1 MTIAEAES
9 DPEPEPEPEPQP
21 VPVNKLVEFVK
32 RCYRVLLG
40 READES
46 GLKAWSD
53 KLISGELSAAEVL
66 QGFVFS
72 DEFTSKN
79 LTTEEALNRIGSMM
93 LSREEDISSFIADVR
108 QGRTVS
114 SAINGLSASN
124 EFDGV
129 RKEYDIETD
138 FGNENGVRTDII
150 RVRAFITRC
159 YRALTGREPDSAGM
173 NYWAEGLASGKMT
186 AAQVVMGFLD
196 SEEFAARKLGSEAT
210 VNALYQAV
218 LDRTPDETGKALWVS
233 KLDSNQPLST
243 VVNGLCGSDEF
254 KKICEETGINPGQ
267 ASSGGQSGG
276 EPEPVPSVPTWNEG
290 KVREFINRCY
300 LKGLKREADVNG
312 LEYWTQT
319 ILTGENTP
327 EQVAQKF
334 LTSAELKALDL
345 NDEDFIRM
353 LYAVLLD
360 REAGAEEV
368 SVWVGR
374 LSGEKQRP
382 RSWLIQAICKSE
394 EFKKILESMKNG

>member
-1 MTIAEAES
+1 M
-9 DPEPEPEPEPQP
+9 
-21 VPVNKLVEFVK
+21 PVNKLVEFVK

-40 READES
+40 REPDEN
-46 GLKAWSD
+46 GLKDWSD

-66 QGFVFS
+66 HGFVFS
-72 DEFTSKN
+72 DEFTSKD
-79 LTTEEALNRIGSMM
+79 LTTEEALSRIGSMM
-93 LSREEDISSFIADVR
+93 LSLEEDISSFIADVR

-150 RVRAFITRC
+150 RVRALVTRC

-186 AAQVVMGFLD
+186 AAQVIMGFLD

-218 LDRTPDETGKALWVS
+218 LDRTPDETGKAYWVS
-233 KLDSNQPLST
+233 KLDNGRPLSS

-254 KKICEETGINPGQ
+254 KKICEEIGINPGQ
-267 ASSGGQSGG
+267 AASGGQSGG

-290 KVREFINRCY
+290 KIREFINRCY
-300 LKGLKREADVNG
+300 MKGLKREADAIG
-312 LEYWTQT
+312 LDYWTQT

-327 EQVAQKF
+327 EQTARKF
-334 LTSAELKALDL
+334 LNSAELKALDL
-345 NDEDFIRM
+345 NDEDFVRM
-353 LYAVLLD
+353 LYAVLLN

-368 SVWVGR
+368 NGWTEKLG
-374 LSGEKQRP
+374 GEKPRP
-382 RSWLIQAICKSE
+382 RSWLIQMICNSS
-394 EFKKILESMKNG
+394 EFKTILESMKNG